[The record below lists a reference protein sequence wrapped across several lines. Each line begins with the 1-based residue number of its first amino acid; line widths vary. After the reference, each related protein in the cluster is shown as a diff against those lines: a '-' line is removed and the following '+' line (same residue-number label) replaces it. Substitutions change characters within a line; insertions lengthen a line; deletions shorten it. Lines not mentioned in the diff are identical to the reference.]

1 MIKNIENDKEKEYD
15 FITKCF
21 EVIERV
27 MDDSHI
33 QQFITV
39 KGEYLSDLEWSM
51 DHIYYDS
58 KDSLKRL
65 NSINYEVV
73 HSIHGFASLID
84 NQDNLKLKN
93 EMIECFLKKLRSAN
107 LKLKKLFLSE
117 NGND

>member
-1 MIKNIENDKEKEYD
+1 MIKDIEKDREKEYD
-15 FITKCF
+15 SITKCF
-21 EVIERV
+21 EGIERV

-33 QQFITV
+33 QQFITA

-51 DHIYYDS
+51 DHIYYNS

-65 NSINYEVV
+65 DSINYEVV
-73 HSIHGFASLID
+73 HFIHGFTPLIN

-93 EMIECFLKKLRSAN
+93 EMIEYFLEKLKNADLKLR
-107 LKLKKLFLSE
+107 KLFLLE